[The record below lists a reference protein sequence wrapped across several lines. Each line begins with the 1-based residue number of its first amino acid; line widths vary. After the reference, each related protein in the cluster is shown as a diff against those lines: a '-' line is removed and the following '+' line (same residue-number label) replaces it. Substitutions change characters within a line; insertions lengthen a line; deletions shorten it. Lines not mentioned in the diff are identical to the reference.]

1 LIPWLGWFIAVF
13 ARPRVSKAEP
23 VPKAASRPTVLR
35 GVGCNPCAELTARE
49 RARCLVLGSLVNA
62 FTNYRDVKGE
72 LGQKILR
79 VTDVTHGLYDFY
91 RFLHTPHHN
100 SV

>member
-1 LIPWLGWFIAVF
+1 
-13 ARPRVSKAEP
+13 
-23 VPKAASRPTVLR
+23 
-35 GVGCNPCAELTARE
+35 
-49 RARCLVLGSLVNA
+49 VNA

-79 VTDVTHGLYDFY
+79 VTDVTHGLYGFY